1 MREKTLIAAYM
12 HKIILYQLDFT
23 ARGMFLFSFRLS
35 SCTGDPAGL
44 QPPPLSAPSFGKEG
58 KQI

>member
-1 MREKTLIAAYM
+1 MHEKILIAA
-12 HKIILYQLDFT
+12 HVRKII
-23 ARGMFLFSFRLS
+23 FLVGFSTTS
-35 SCTGDPAGL
+35 TCTGDPAGL